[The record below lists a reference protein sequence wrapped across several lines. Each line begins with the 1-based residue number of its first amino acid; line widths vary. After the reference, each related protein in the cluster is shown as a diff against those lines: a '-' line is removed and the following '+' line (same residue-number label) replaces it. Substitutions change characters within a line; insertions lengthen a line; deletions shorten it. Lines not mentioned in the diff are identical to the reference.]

1 MSDSRSSYRQI
12 LKATS
17 IFGGVQVFNILI
29 AIIRSKVVAVLLG
42 TVGMGVIG
50 LLTSTISL
58 VTSVTN
64 FGLGISAV
72 RDISE
77 AHATD
82 DENRIKETLS
92 VFRTLV
98 WGTGFLGLLLTLILS
113 PWLSLLT
120 FGNYNYT
127 IVFAVLSVTLL
138 IAQLTAGQSAILQG
152 MRKIKWMAK
161 AGMLSSAVGL
171 IGSIPL
177 YYFFGVKG
185 IVPALVFTAVVAGA
199 IEYYY
204 SNKIKIRTRLLSF
217 RVALQK
223 GKPMMKLG
231 FMMSLSGLATVAAS
245 YLVRIFISNVG
256 GVTEVGLYNA
266 GFSIVGV
273 YVGMVFT
280 AMSVDYFPRLSGV
293 NKERD
298 KYIEL
303 INQQSETAILILS
316 PLICSVLIF
325 INWAIILLYSKEFLP
340 ITGMVHFSV
349 LGIYFK
355 ALSWSMAFLILAKGD
370 SKAFLGNELAV
381 NIYILLLNCLGYYL
395 DGLRGMGI
403 SFLVGYLIYFIQIYF
418 FIRIK
423 YGFTYNRDLPKLL
436 FLQISIGVLCYAAYF
451 LLSGW
456 QMYVCGSIL
465 VVTSA
470 CISFYWL
477 NKKMQVLELVKNR
490 LKKN

>member
-1 MSDSRSSYRQI
+1 M

-29 AIIRSKVVAVLLG
+29 TIIRSKVVAVLLG

-113 PWLSLLT
+113 PWLSRLT

-127 IVFAVLSVTLL
+127 IAFAVLSVTLL

-161 AGMLSSAVGL
+161 AGILSSAAGL
-171 IGSIPL
+171 IGSVPL
-177 YYFFGVKG
+177 YYFFGVQG
-185 IVPALVFTAVVAGA
+185 IVPALVFTAVVTGG

-245 YLVRIFISNVG
+245 YLVR
-256 GVTEVGLYNA
+256 VTEVGLYNA
-266 GFSIVGV
+266 GFSIVGI

-298 KYIEL
+298 KYNEL
-303 INQQSETAILILS
+303 INQQSETAILLLS

-370 SKAFLGNELAV
+370 SKAFLGNELAANV
-381 NIYILLLNCLGYYL
+381 YLLLLNCLGYYL

-403 SFLVGYLIYFIQIYF
+403 SFLVGYLFYFIQIYF
-418 FIRIK
+418 FIKIK
-423 YGFTYNRDLPKLL
+423 YGFAYNRDLPKLL
-436 FLQISIGVLCYAAYF
+436 FLQIPIGVLCYAAYF
-451 LLSGW
+451 LLNGW
-456 QMYVCGSIL
+456 QLYVCGSIL
-465 VVTSA
+465 VAASA
-470 CISFYWL
+470 GISLYWL

>member
-29 AIIRSKVVAVLLG
+29 TIIRSKVVAVLLG

-171 IGSIPL
+171 IVSIPL
-177 YYFFGVKG
+177 YYFFGVQG
-185 IVPALVFTAVVAGA
+185 IVPALVFTAVVTGG

-245 YLVRIFISNVG
+245 YLVRIFISNIG

-266 GFSIVGV
+266 GFSIVGI

-280 AMSVDYFPRLSGV
+280 AMSVDYFPRLSAV
-293 NKERD
+293 NNDVKASN
-298 KYIEL
+298 EL
-303 INQQSETAILILS
+303 INQQSEVVLLLMTPIL
-316 PLICSVLIF
+316 CGFLIF
-325 INWAIILLYSKEFLP
+325 INPIVIILYSREFLP
-340 ITGMVHFSV
+340 ISEMLLWAGLGMF
-349 LGIYFK
+349 FK
-355 ALSWSMAFLILAKGD
+355 SGSWAIGYLILAKGD
-370 SKAFLGNELAV
+370 SKMFFFSELVINIYLLAFNCIGYYFLGLEGLGISFV
-381 NIYILLLNCLGYYL
+381 VCYILVYIQVFLIVKIKYDFRFNRIFYTILLVNLSL
-395 DGLRGMGI
+395 IFSVFLLKFMVTDGLRYILGVVLILI
-403 SFLVGYLIYFIQIYF
+403 S
-418 FIRIK
+418 
-423 YGFTYNRDLPKLL
+423 
-436 FLQISIGVLCYAAYF
+436 
-451 LLSGW
+451 
-456 QMYVCGSIL
+456 GSYSL
-465 VVTSA
+465 
-470 CISFYWL
+470 WEL
-477 NKKMQVLELVKNR
+477 NKRLALIK
-490 LKKN
+490 LKKGNHV

>member
-185 IVPALVFTAVVAGA
+185 IVPALVFTAVVTGG

-217 RVALQK
+217 SIALQK

-245 YLVRIFISNVG
+245 YLVRVFISNVG
-256 GVTEVGLYNA
+256 
-266 GFSIVGV
+266 
-273 YVGMVFT
+273 
-280 AMSVDYFPRLSGV
+280 
-293 NKERD
+293 
-298 KYIEL
+298 
-303 INQQSETAILILS
+303 
-316 PLICSVLIF
+316 
-325 INWAIILLYSKEFLP
+325 
-340 ITGMVHFSV
+340 
-349 LGIYFK
+349 
-355 ALSWSMAFLILAKGD
+355 
-370 SKAFLGNELAV
+370 
-381 NIYILLLNCLGYYL
+381 
-395 DGLRGMGI
+395 
-403 SFLVGYLIYFIQIYF
+403 
-418 FIRIK
+418 
-423 YGFTYNRDLPKLL
+423 
-436 FLQISIGVLCYAAYF
+436 
-451 LLSGW
+451 
-456 QMYVCGSIL
+456 
-465 VVTSA
+465 
-470 CISFYWL
+470 
-477 NKKMQVLELVKNR
+477 
-490 LKKN
+490 